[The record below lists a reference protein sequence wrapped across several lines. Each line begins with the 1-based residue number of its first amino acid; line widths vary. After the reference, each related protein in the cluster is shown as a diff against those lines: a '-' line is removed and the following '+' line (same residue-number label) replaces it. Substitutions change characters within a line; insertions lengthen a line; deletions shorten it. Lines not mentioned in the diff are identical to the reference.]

1 MTTAICL
8 DLDRAGKATDGKTQS
23 GILRALGNS
32 RQLLDKVQS
41 IAAQLRPSLL
51 DDLGLKDAVQDY
63 LAQYEDRTGIDTRSH
78 LRFDHERLPET
89 VSETLYRIL
98 QETLTNAERH
108 ARADTVEVSLIIDSD
123 EIELT
128 VLDNGTG
135 FDPKAIR
142 SGCLG
147 IMGMR
152 ERTELLGGSFQLET
166 ASGEGTEIRA
176 RLPLDANAELQEH
189 TE

>member
-1 MTTAICL
+1 M
-8 DLDRAGKATDGKTQS
+8 
-23 GILRALGNS
+23 
-32 RQLLDKVQS
+32 
-41 IAAQLRPSLL
+41 
-51 DDLGLKDAVQDY
+51 
-63 LAQYEDRTGIDTRSH
+63 
-78 LRFDHERLPET
+78 
-89 VSETLYRIL
+89 
-98 QETLTNAERH
+98 LTNAERH